1 MLKPEWLVIL
11 HELESPDELQKLL
24 AAVYLFTNLPVYEL
38 AHCTPKQI
46 DKIAAPVK
54 SPNA

>member
-1 MLKPEWLVIL
+1 MLTREWLAIL
-11 HELESPDELQKLL
+11 HELESPDELQQTL
-24 AAVYLFTNLPVYEL
+24 AAVYLFTNLPVHEL